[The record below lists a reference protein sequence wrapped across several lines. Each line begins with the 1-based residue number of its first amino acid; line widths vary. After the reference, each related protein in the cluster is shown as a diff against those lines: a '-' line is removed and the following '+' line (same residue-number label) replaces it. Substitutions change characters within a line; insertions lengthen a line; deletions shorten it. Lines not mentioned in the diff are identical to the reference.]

1 MGREALNVADPMCKG
16 CIYKQTIGGWH
27 MCGYFDVKDTTRV
40 AKYGL
45 PLPRPCLEKETKKR
59 GRPKRNKTKE

>member
-1 MGREALNVADPMCKG
+1 MANKKKVHDPQCDG
-16 CIYKQTIGGWH
+16 CIYKHTIGSWEV
-27 MCGYFDVKDTTRV
+27 CGYFDVKDTTRV

-59 GRPKRNKTKE
+59 GRLKKGEKR

>member
-1 MGREALNVADPMCKG
+1 MAYPAKNVLDSQCKG
-16 CIYKQTIGGWH
+16 CIYKQTIGGYH
-27 MCGYFDVKDTTRV
+27 CCGYFDVKDTTRV